1 RLIDRLA
8 KAGILRSKTI
18 LGHCT
23 HLDKTSLDIA
33 KRSGCWFAHNTRSN
47 MNNAVG
53 YAPVQWMGDRVALGT
68 DGIGADMFEEVKF
81 AWFKAR
87 DGRNGLGIAEVVGFL
102 SGSQRLA
109 SQLLGVKLGSLEV
122 GAVADLAALEY
133 PTPTAITERNLYG
146 HLIFGMS
153 SQCVTDTMVN
163 GQWVVRNRK
172 VIGVDEEAIR
182 AKAQKVAA
190 KVWKRFVSLSP

>member
-1 RLIDRLA
+1 
-8 KAGILRSKTI
+8 
-18 LGHCT
+18 
-23 HLDKTSLDIA
+23 
-33 KRSGCWFAHNTRSN
+33 

-53 YAPVQWMGDRVALGT
+53 YAPVHLMGKRVALGT

-87 DGRNGLGIAEVVGFL
+87 DGRNGLGIADVVGFL
-102 SGSQRLA
+102 IGSQGLA
-109 SQLLGVKLGSLEV
+109 SELLGVRLESLEV
-122 GAVADLAALEY
+122 GAVADLAVLDY
-133 PTPTAITERNLYG
+133 PTPTAITSENLHG

-153 SQCVTDTMVN
+153 SQFVTDTMVN

-172 VIGVDEEAIR
+172 VIGVDEGAIR

-190 KVWKRFVSLSP
+190 KVWKRFQRL

>member
-1 RLIDRLA
+1 
-8 KAGILRSKTI
+8 
-18 LGHCT
+18 
-23 HLDKTSLDIA
+23 
-33 KRSGCWFAHNTRSN
+33 
-47 MNNAVG
+47 
-53 YAPVQWMGDRVALGT
+53 
-68 DGIGADMFEEVKF
+68 VKF

-87 DGRNGLGIAEVVGFL
+87 DGRNGLGIADVVGFL

-133 PTPTAITERNLYG
+133 PTPTVITERNLYG

-172 VIGVDEEAIR
+172 VVSVDEEAIR
-182 AKAQKVAA
+182 VKAQKVAA
-190 KVWKRFVSLSP
+190 KVWKRFTSLSP